1 MKKILLSSLV
11 LAITTLTHAQKSE
24 SPYVWDWT
32 TDGIWTGAA
41 LATTTGGFILI
52 QNKKGISEAELT
64 TILADQENIN
74 AIDQWLVGNYSESAN
89 TLSDIPFFLSFATP
103 GVLFFDD
110 ETNDHAGQILGLYLE
125 SLATTASLYTLSAGL
140 INRSRPYV
148 YSDEADMSRRLSSS
162 GQRSFY
168 SGHVAA
174 TATATFF
181 VAKVYSDF
189 NPDSPAIPFVWAGAA
204 VLPAGVAY
212 FRLEAGQHYLTDVLL
227 GYGLGAVVGYYVP
240 ELHKRK
246 DRNLSIVPVGGRS
259 LTGDIY
265 NGMALQLTF

>member
-1 MKKILLSSLV
+1 MLTF
-11 LAITTLTHAQKSE
+11 LAVAVTYITFAQKSE

-32 TDGIWTGAA
+32 TDGIWTGTA
-41 LATTTGGFILI
+41 LAATTGGFILI
-52 QNKKGISEAELT
+52 QNKEGISEAELT
-64 TILADQENIN
+64 AILADQENIN
-74 AIDQWLVGNYSESAN
+74 ALDKWVAGNYSESAN
-89 TLSDIPFFLSFATP
+89 KLSDIPFFLSFITP

-110 ETNDHAGQILGLYLE
+110 ETNDHTGQILGLYLE
-125 SLATTASLYTLSAGL
+125 SLATTASMYTLSAGL

-148 YSDEADMSRRLSSS
+148 YSDEADMSRRLSGS

-181 VAKVYSDF
+181 VAKVYNDF
-189 NPDSPAIPFVWAGAA
+189 NPDSPALPYIWVGAA

-212 FRLEAGQHYLTDVLL
+212 FRLEAGQHFLTDVML
-227 GYGLGAVVGYYVP
+227 GYGLGAAVGYFVP

-246 DRNLSIVPVGGRS
+246 NSKLSIAPASGTS
-259 LTGDIY
+259 FTGDIY
-265 NGMALQLTF
+265 NGMAFRLTF